1 MLRRTLPVLPA
12 PANLAA
18 LPARLFAAVQAQWP
32 AAGTDFDLDSP
43 LLEVDAL
50 EFVHAYGEQNH
61 SVAARAIYIDTVRRL
76 AASIDS
82 TGSILQ
88 EVLPAPG
95 RIMQGR
101 FLATHAMLLDHF
113 LAVAALENDAACASA
128 AQRVASW
135 MTTVLFEPRSGLFR
149 AAQGTLAIEAGKA
162 VLTSAE
168 RARMQGGGHARFPA
182 PAVVPF
188 APTGANAQAAAA
200 LSRFPGKTADAER
213 FRGLG
218 RRVFAVLS
226 AAPRPGGRVPHDYAL
241 TPAGGLQPGEIDTA
255 IDAAEWGLALLAA
268 APALSVDV
276 RATRLAAARAQ
287 GDELLTRF
295 AANDIGAFYDVPPP
309 DSLAPERA
317 RLRLAPLADNARV
330 SLFLIELARA
340 TGQAPYRDAG
350 VRALEAWGYSVR
362 GQSPWTAS
370 LYGTA
375 VLAALRH

>member
-135 MTTVLFEPRSGLFR
+135 MATVLFEPRSGLFR

-188 APTGANAQAAAA
+188 APTGANAHAAAA
-200 LSRFPGKTADAER
+200 LCL
-213 FRGLG
+213 FRLG
-218 RRVFAVLS
+218 RYDES
-226 AAPRPGGRVPHDYAL
+226 AAHYRRAEAL
-241 TPAGGLQPGEIDTA
+241 APDNEEIVLKRQL
-255 IDAAEWGLALLAA
+255 AE
-268 APALSVDV
+268 
-276 RATRLAAARAQ
+276 ARARQ
-287 GDELLTRF
+287 
-295 AANDIGAFYDVPPP
+295 
-309 DSLAPERA
+309 
-317 RLRLAPLADNARV
+317 
-330 SLFLIELARA
+330 
-340 TGQAPYRDAG
+340 
-350 VRALEAWGYSVR
+350 
-362 GQSPWTAS
+362 
-370 LYGTA
+370 
-375 VLAALRH
+375 